1 MSKIQAVILAG
12 GKGSRLRPYT
22 TVLPKALMPV
32 GDFPIAE
39 IIIRQLRHYGIRN
52 IAISTGHLAGL
63 IEAYFQSGSAFGVK
77 IRYIY
82 ENEPLGTAGTIKMI
96 DRLDNN
102 FLMINGDTL
111 TDIDF
116 KRLLKFHKGKK
127 GMATIAVKERIVKTD
142 FGVIKFNRQGEF
154 ADYIEK
160 PEHTSFVS
168 MGINVLNKECR
179 EYIRKNESIGIPEL
193 MLRVAQAG
201 ERIYCYQSRDLWYD
215 LGRLDDLGEAQEI
228 FEKHKGKFL
237 FKK

>member
-39 IIIRQLRHYGIRN
+39 IIIRQLRQKGIKH
-52 IAISTGHLAGL
+52 IAFSTGHLAGL
-63 IEAYFQSGSAFGVK
+63 IEAYFGDGSPFGVS

-82 ENEPLGTAGTIKMI
+82 EKEPLGTAGTIRLI
-96 DRLDNN
+96 DGLEDN

-116 KRLLKFHKGKK
+116 KKLLQFHQHRNAV
-127 GMATIAVKERIVKTD
+127 ATIAVKERIVKTD
-142 FGVIKFNRQGEF
+142 FGVVKFNRRGEF
-154 ADYIEK
+154 VDYIEK
-160 PEHTSFVS
+160 PQHASFVS
-168 MGINVLNKECR
+168 MGVNVLNKKCR
-179 EYIRKNESIGIPEL
+179 KYIRKNEAIGIPEL
-193 MLRVAQAG
+193 MLRIARSG
-201 ERIYCYQSRDLWYD
+201 GRIHCYQSRDLWYD

-228 FEKHKGKFL
+228 FEKHKKKFL
-237 FKK
+237 VSK